1 MNKIYPQA
9 PVPVTCAGI
18 QRPKCS
24 NKPNGVGAN
33 DLNYHNS
40 PNANIWRGCT
50 ATKHNKIPS
59 GKGANDLNHHS
70 RPSASI

>member
-24 NKPNGVGAN
+24 NKPNGVGTH
-33 DLNYHNS
+33 DLYYRN
-40 PNANIWRGCT
+40 R
-50 ATKHNKIPS
+50 PS
-59 GKGANDLNHHS
+59 GN
-70 RPSASI
+70 I

>member
-24 NKPNGVGAN
+24 NKPNG
-33 DLNYHNS
+33 
-40 PNANIWRGCT
+40 
-50 ATKHNKIPS
+50 
-59 GKGANDLNHHS
+59 KGANDLNHQKDPAPTS
-70 RPSASI
+70 DVGVQQQSTTKYPVPRVQMT

>member
-24 NKPNGVGAN
+24 NKPNGVGTH
-33 DLNYHNS
+33 DLYYRNR
-40 PNANIWRGCT
+40 PNGNIWCGYT

>member
-24 NKPNGVGAN
+24 NKPNG
-33 DLNYHNS
+33 
-40 PNANIWRGCT
+40 
-50 ATKHNKIPS
+50 
-59 GKGANDLNHHS
+59 KGANDLNHQKDPAPTSDVGVQQQKHS
-70 RPSASI
+70 

>member
-24 NKPNGVGAN
+24 NKPNGKGAN

-40 PNANIWRGCT
+40 PNANI
-50 ATKHNKIPS
+50 
-59 GKGANDLNHHS
+59 
-70 RPSASI
+70 